1 MTQGTLFDD
10 ERPAK
15 IARDSDPETSHTA
28 AAELLPKLGRLEAR
42 LLSAFRMFNGAP
54 ATAREAAEFAYRH
67 HRCEPGEHTEAD
79 TYRKRYTGLL
89 KKDRIEAAGT
99 KVCRVTGKNVTA
111 YTLKESK

>member
-1 MTQGTLFDD
+1 MNQGTLFDD

-42 LLSAFRMFNGAP
+42 LLSAFKKWP
-54 ATAREAAEFAYRH
+54 KTAREAAEDASRLFN
-67 HRCEPGEHTEAD
+67 CLSGEHTETD

-89 KKDRIEAAGT
+89 KKDRIESAGT
-99 KVCRVTGKNVTA
+99 KVCRVTGKTVTA
-111 YTLKESK
+111 YKLKESK

>member
-1 MTQGTLFDD
+1 MAQGTLFPD

-15 IARDSDPETSHTA
+15 IARDSDPETSHEA

-42 LLSAFRMFNGAP
+42 LLSAFCAFNGTP
-54 ATAREAAEFAYRH
+54 ATAREAAEIAYRC

-89 KKDRIEAAGT
+89 KKDRIEAVGT
-99 KVCRVTGKNVTA
+99 KVCRVTGKTVTA
-111 YTLKESK
+111 YQIKGSK